1 MQAKEITR
9 LNQVYNKL
17 LKDAGCERV
26 GKSLLTSGATIL
38 LLPAAHMHGTRGL
51 YA

>member
-1 MQAKEITR
+1 MQCSCTEQAKEITR

-26 GKSLLTSGATIL
+26 GERPPANTNGTIV
-38 LLPAAHMHGTRGL
+38 HTTL
-51 YA
+51 YP

>member
-1 MQAKEITR
+1 MQHLRAGQAKEITR

-26 GKSLLTSGATIL
+26 GEH
-38 LLPAAHMHGTRGL
+38 LPANTNGAIVHTTL
-51 YA
+51 NP

>member
-1 MQAKEITR
+1 MQHVCAEQAKEITR

-26 GKSLLTSGATIL
+26 GEH
-38 LLPAAHMHGTRGL
+38 LPANTQMAP
-51 YA
+51 